1 MDIAFATRKLEK
13 VLNSEKGIIRKYGA
27 ENGRKIIR
35 RMTVLANAP
44 TLADVPTVPPMRCH
58 QLTQNLDELFAVYVE
73 HPQRLIFAVAAPI
86 PRKPDGGI
94 DLGKV
99 TSIIFRSIE
108 DYHHYG

>member
-1 MDIAFATRKLEK
+1 MEIEFATRKLAK
-13 VLNSEKGIIRKYGA
+13 ILNSEKEIVRNYGT
-27 ENGRKIIR
+27 ENGRKIML
-35 RMTVLANAP
+35 RMAVLANAP
-44 TLADVPTVPPMRCH
+44 TLADVPTVPPTRCH

-99 TSIIFRSIE
+99 TSIIIRSIE
-108 DYHHYG
+108 DYHHHG